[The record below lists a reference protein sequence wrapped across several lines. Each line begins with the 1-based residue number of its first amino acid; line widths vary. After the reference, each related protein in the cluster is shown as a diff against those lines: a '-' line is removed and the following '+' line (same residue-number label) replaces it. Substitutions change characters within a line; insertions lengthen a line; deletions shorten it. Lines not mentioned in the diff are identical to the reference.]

1 MSRYVMLVVELS
13 TLIGKNGFLFQI
25 NSLKTSVDLLAYVER
40 NMKDATSG
48 IAWILFLTSELKFLK
63 NVVNKVILVQWH
75 LVAFVSLYF

>member
-48 IAWILFLTSELKFLK
+48 IA
-63 NVVNKVILVQWH
+63 
-75 LVAFVSLYF
+75 